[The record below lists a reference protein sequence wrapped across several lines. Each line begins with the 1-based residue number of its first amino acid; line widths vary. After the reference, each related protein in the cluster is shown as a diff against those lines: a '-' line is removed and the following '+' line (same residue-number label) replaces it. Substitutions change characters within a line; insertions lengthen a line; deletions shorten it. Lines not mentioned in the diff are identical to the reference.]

1 MVLDTTSAC
10 SARCSR
16 RYHDLNCCSALYLL
30 HAVSISWQASAN
42 LVAVAFVHAGISQ
55 GFNVSYS
62 PASLRQQQQ
71 GARAAAATTAQFV
84 PQLLPHSTQQAAGG
98 AAVSRITHRLRWS
111 SSDEADAAPHVH
123 FESYSDGGQL
133 LASWTVQS
141 ESRGLPAA

>member
-1 MVLDTTSAC
+1 
-10 SARCSR
+10 
-16 RYHDLNCCSALYLL
+16 LYLL

-42 LVAVAFVHAGISQ
+42 LVAVAFVHAGKSQ

-62 PASLRQQQQ
+62 PASLSQQQQ
-71 GARAAAATTAQFV
+71 QQHQGATAAAATTAQFV
-84 PQLLPHSTQQAAGG
+84 PQPLSRSTQQAAGA

-141 ESRGLPAA
+141 ES